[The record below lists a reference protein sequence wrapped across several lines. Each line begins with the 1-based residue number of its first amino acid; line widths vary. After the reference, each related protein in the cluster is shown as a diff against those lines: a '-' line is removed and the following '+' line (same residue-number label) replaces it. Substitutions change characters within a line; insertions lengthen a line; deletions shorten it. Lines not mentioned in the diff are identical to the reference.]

1 MKILVTGGAGF
12 IGSHVTKQLLDQG
25 HKVVVYDNL
34 SCGFKKLIDPRATF
48 VLGSISEKE
57 KLSEALS
64 GVEAVIH
71 MAAFI
76 IVPESVE
83 KPDLYW
89 ENNVVGTGVLLEAM
103 KAAGTKKI
111 IFSSSATV
119 YGEPDKLPLTEESPV
134 KKAENPYGQTKIEME
149 KLIEKEHEDNGLNAV
164 ILRYFNP
171 YGPNELH
178 NPETH
183 AIPNF
188 ILATLNKEPI
198 PLYWNGEQVR
208 DFIYVEDLAASHI
221 ATLGLE
227 GLNIFNVGTG
237 SGTKVKD
244 IVNKIFDIVGYEVP
258 IKDLGERAGDV
269 NANYTAADKIKKEL
283 GWSAKVSLEEG
294 LKKTVEFFK
303 NLNN

>member
-25 HKVVVYDNL
+25 HTVIVYDNL
-34 SCGFKKLIDPRATF
+34 SRGFKKLVDPRATF
-48 VLGSISEKE
+48 ILGSISEKE
-57 KLSEALS
+57 KLSETLN

-89 ENNVVGTGVLLEAM
+89 ENNVVGTEVLIEAM
-103 KAAGTKKI
+103 KVAGTKKI

-119 YGEPDKLPLTEESPV
+119 YGEPDKLPLKEESPV

-149 KLIEKEHEDNGLNAV
+149 KLIEKEHENNGLNAV

-188 ILATLNKEPI
+188 ILATLNKKPI
-198 PLYWNGEQVR
+198 PLYWNGEQIR

-227 GLNIFNVGTG
+227 GLHIFNVGTG

-244 IVNKIFDIVGYEVP
+244 IVTKIFDIVGYSVP
-258 IKDLGERAGDV
+258 IENLGERAGDV
-269 NANYTAADKIKKEL
+269 PSLYTSAEKIQKEL
-283 GWSAKVSLEEG
+283 GWRAKVSLEEG
-294 LKKTVEFFK
+294 LKETIEFFK
-303 NLNN
+303 KI